1 MKLNKIIVAMML
13 CSPAFAES
21 ECEYIDMTHV
31 KTTGN
36 IEQTR
41 NYEQETA
48 HYAEEKRVCAVNF
61 DEKIGKNWVKTQDFY
76 VFGPEMSE
84 NEACNK
90 AKDKAKIKALEK
102 HAPQVVT
109 SNVKQQCK
117 DSIVLNKIPEKKY
130 ERNPVASS
138 LACNLLTIFY
148 SGPERNSRCS
158 PIREAAHTKLGM
170 ENLRPGVCRTYK
182 REELRDGRVWTIGGK
197 ECLQKDGTWFA
208 VF

>member
-1 MKLNKIIVAMML
+1 MKLNKIAMAMLL

-31 KTTGN
+31 KTIGN

-48 HYAEEKRVCAVNF
+48 HYAEEKRVCAVKI
-61 DEKIGKNWVKTQDFY
+61 DVKIGKNWVKTQDFY
-76 VFGPEMSE
+76 VFGPEMSQ
-84 NEACNK
+84 NDACNK

-102 HAPQVVT
+102 FNPQVVT
-109 SNVKQQCK
+109 NNVKQQCK

-130 ERNPVASS
+130 EPNPESNS
-138 LACNLLTIFY
+138 LACNLINLFY
-148 SGPERNSRCS
+148 SGPEKNSRCS
-158 PIREAAHTKLGM
+158 PIRQAAHNKLGM
-170 ENLRPGVCRTYK
+170 ENLKPGVCRDYK
-182 REELRDGRVWTIGGK
+182 REEVRDGRVWTIGGK